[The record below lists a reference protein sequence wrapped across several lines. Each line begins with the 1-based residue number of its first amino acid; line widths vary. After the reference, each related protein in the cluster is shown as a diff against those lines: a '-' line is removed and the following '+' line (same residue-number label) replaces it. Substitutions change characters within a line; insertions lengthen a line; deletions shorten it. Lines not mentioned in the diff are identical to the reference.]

1 MSSTI
6 ALNYRSKVSIVYL
19 IGPVVSDIVSSVT
32 SGCVKI
38 LLFFLDERMLD
49 YQTRVPGMIQVSAL
63 EMSSES

>member
-6 ALNYRSKVSIVYL
+6 ALHYRSKVSIVYL

-63 EMSSES
+63 EMSSEN

>member
-6 ALNYRSKVSIVYL
+6 ALHYRSKVSIVYL

-49 YQTRVPGMIQVSAL
+49 YQTRVPGMIQGSAL
-63 EMSSES
+63 EMSSEN